1 MRSTDAL
8 GYSLGVSAAERL
20 TREWRKTLR
29 LLSGMA
35 SSHLQ
40 PDVISFSSAISSCE
54 RAAAWQHAVRVFD
67 QMLQA
72 QIQADALSYSAVI
85 SACEKGGHWQHA
97 LIFSINASST
107 EKEKIP
113 SDVLSSC
120 AEGTVAT
127 GGGDSERETEILMS
141 KDVEAACKPRSLKA
155 EPVYKTVLMCPPSSS
170 RPKLPNYQN
179 LTPWVRI
186 FFFAHTYYA
195 YIYTF
200 YMFVFAFYKGY
211 ALYYPQNRKIWEIVG
226 EPSDV
231 GVMHELLFA
240 LLGYT
245 GGLVVETPEGFT
257 LAPQSFITEGER
269 QLLEKTLK
277 VGFYCKKLS
286 DFTATLRRR
295 HFANAGT
302 ETTSPGHYA
311 YGLAVRIESA
321 LEKFREKV
329 LELEDE
335 VLEKP
340 SLPLAYLLAKL
351 EEDTVLL
358 GVLHRLM
365 TQVTTR
371 SLRGAALLDLLWQA
385 VACAGG
391 PSLQRC
397 LAEQLEGAGQVWVNQ
412 LVAWMVYGRLADP
425 DHEFFVQR
433 LDTSDQRSDLSL
445 PGEALQ
451 EWHHLFQL
459 REEAVPRTVITR
471 NAAEKV
477 LFTGKAVR
485 VLIRSHCWS
494 GQEEHLQRHVDTL
507 RSCFSCKSPCN
518 VLERCIGEL
527 KENAN
532 AQLLELL
539 KRSRL
544 VQTLQAMKGFYLL
557 GYGAFY
563 QMPGSLSVDLHSFDD
578 ENVKVMGGRLENG
591 LVLMSP
597 RSMVWLQTKVR
608 ISSSFQ
614 HVFNFQLRPKHRG
627 GSAASTASRAFGE
640 YGTRLALCFQPN
652 RRLQERGF
660 RGEWAGRMAAVDFRA
675 EIVEP
680 LETWRSLG
688 ECLAVEVTY
697 CVLPHLQHR
706 ASAESTAE
714 VTVSIFT
721 ASGEQKAAQLATTT
735 LSMPDVQPMIHMV
748 RVWYDSEKGQL
759 EVFFGSDAV
768 TPCCSCQLDLKHFSL
783 EMGCSY
789 VGLCCLPLELAHNE
803 PFVRIMTWRHQT
815 KERLDFEEQ
824 TAMVT
829 FSDLTLSYQVPWP
842 LPLIITQ
849 SCLQRYNRFFQQL
862 LTYRRT
868 ALDLQRFRLDG
879 TSSVETA
886 RARWAFKAQLQFFW
900 SQVLQYFLQDV
911 VEASHQK
918 LMDAVAASQTFDEVT
933 RAHEEFMSTVST
945 HLFLKAPELHKDR
958 LKREA
963 FFLSYRMQEEF
974 VESVKAVISMMQSI
988 HRHGRVMPLL
998 EQLLARLEYNGY
1010 FETESLLS

>member
-1 MRSTDAL
+1 M
-8 GYSLGVSAAERL
+8 
-20 TREWRKTLR
+20 
-29 LLSGMA
+29 
-35 SSHLQ
+35 
-40 PDVISFSSAISSCE
+40 
-54 RAAAWQHAVRVFD
+54 
-67 QMLQA
+67 
-72 QIQADALSYSAVI
+72 
-85 SACEKGGHWQHA
+85 
-97 LIFSINASST
+97 
-107 EKEKIP
+107 
-113 SDVLSSC
+113 
-120 AEGTVAT
+120 
-127 GGGDSERETEILMS
+127 
-141 KDVEAACKPRSLKA
+141 
-155 EPVYKTVLMCPPSSS
+155 
-170 RPKLPNYQN
+170 
-179 LTPWVRI
+179 
-186 FFFAHTYYA
+186 
-195 YIYTF
+195 
-200 YMFVFAFYKGY
+200 
-211 ALYYPQNRKIWEIVG
+211 
-226 EPSDV
+226 SDV

-371 SLRGAALLDLLWQA
+371 SLRGAVPKREEETVNAWGALLDLLWQA

-433 LDTSDQRSDLSL
+433 LDTSDQRSVEDLSL

-563 QMPGSLSVDLHSFDD
+563 QTLLDVEGTSPQALLDGWEKALAEMESTATGASARDTSSAVHCHAVRLQLVPRSVDLHSFDD

-652 RRLQERGF
+652 RRLQE
-660 RGEWAGRMAAVDFRA
+660 
-675 EIVEP
+675 IVEP

-697 CVLPHLQHR
+697 CVLPHL
-706 ASAESTAE
+706 
-714 VTVSIFT
+714 
-721 ASGEQKAAQLATTT
+721 
-735 LSMPDVQPMIHMV
+735 
-748 RVWYDSEKGQL
+748 
-759 EVFFGSDAV
+759 
-768 TPCCSCQLDLKHFSL
+768 
-783 EMGCSY
+783 
-789 VGLCCLPLELAHNE
+789 
-803 PFVRIMTWRHQT
+803 
-815 KERLDFEEQ
+815 
-824 TAMVT
+824 
-829 FSDLTLSYQVPWP
+829 
-842 LPLIITQ
+842 
-849 SCLQRYNRFFQQL
+849 
-862 LTYRRT
+862 
-868 ALDLQRFRLDG
+868 
-879 TSSVETA
+879 
-886 RARWAFKAQLQFFW
+886 
-900 SQVLQYFLQDV
+900 
-911 VEASHQK
+911 
-918 LMDAVAASQTFDEVT
+918 
-933 RAHEEFMSTVST
+933 
-945 HLFLKAPELHKDR
+945 
-958 LKREA
+958 
-963 FFLSYRMQEEF
+963 
-974 VESVKAVISMMQSI
+974 
-988 HRHGRVMPLL
+988 
-998 EQLLARLEYNGY
+998 
-1010 FETESLLS
+1010 